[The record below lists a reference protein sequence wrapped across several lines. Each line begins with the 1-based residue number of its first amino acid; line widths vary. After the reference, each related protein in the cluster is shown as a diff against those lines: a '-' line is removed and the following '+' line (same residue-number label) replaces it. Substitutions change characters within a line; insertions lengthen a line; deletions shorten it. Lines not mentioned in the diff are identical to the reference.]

1 MVKVINFLK
10 SSVQEVKKVTWPTR
24 KQLINLTISVIGAS
38 LSVGIFVSVFDYV
51 FKEMLTILLI
61 R

>member
-1 MVKVINFLK
+1 VVKVINFLK

>member
-10 SSVQEVKKVTWPTR
+10 SSVQEVKKVTWPTQ